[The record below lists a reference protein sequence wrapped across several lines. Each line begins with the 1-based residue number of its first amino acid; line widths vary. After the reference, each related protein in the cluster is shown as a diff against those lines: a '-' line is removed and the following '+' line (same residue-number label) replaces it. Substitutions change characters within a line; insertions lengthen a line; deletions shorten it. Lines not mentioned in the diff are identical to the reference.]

1 MRYRARTDTNHTEIV
16 AAFRKLG
23 CSVLSLASLG
33 KGVPDLLVSLGGITW
48 LVEVKM
54 PKGKETG
61 DQIAFISGWKGCRAL
76 VRDLEGAITT
86 VRLMAAQSRACKSAL
101 DDAKISE

>member
-1 MRYRARTDTNHTEIV
+1 MRRAARTDTNHTATV

-33 KGVPDLLVSLGGITW
+33 RGVPDLLVALGGITW

-54 PKGKETG
+54 PKGKETA
-61 DQIAFISGWKGCRAL
+61 DQLAFISGWKGCRAL
-76 VRDLEGAITT
+76 VRDLDGVLT
-86 VRLMAAQSRACKSAL
+86 VVRSLQEQSDRLRPPV
-101 DDAKISE
+101 

>member
-1 MRYRARTDTNHTEIV
+1 MRRAAKVDANHTSTV

-54 PKGKETG
+54 PKGKETA
-61 DQIAFISGWKGCRAL
+61 DQILFISGWKGCRAL
-76 VRDLEGAITT
+76 VRDLEGVLT
-86 VRLMAAQSRACKSAL
+86 VVRSLQEQSDRLRPPV
-101 DDAKISE
+101 

>member
-1 MRYRARTDTNHTEIV
+1 MRRAARTDTNHSAMV
-16 AAFRKLG
+16 SAFRKLG

-33 KGVPDLLVSLGGITW
+33 RGVPDLLVSLGGITW

-76 VRDLEGAITT
+76 VRDLDGVLT
-86 VRLMAAQSRACKSAL
+86 VVRSLQEQSDRLRPPV
-101 DDAKISE
+101 

>member
-1 MRYRARTDTNHTEIV
+1 MRRAARTDTNHSTIV

-33 KGVPDLLVSLGGITW
+33 RGVPDLLVSLGGITW

-76 VRDLEGAITT
+76 VRDLEGVLT
-86 VRLMAAQSRACKSAL
+86 VVRSLQEQSDRLRPPV
-101 DDAKISE
+101 

>member
-1 MRYRARTDTNHTEIV
+1 MRRAAKVDANHTATV

-33 KGVPDLLVSLGGITW
+33 RGVPDLLVALGGITW

-76 VRDLEGAITT
+76 VRDLEGVLT
-86 VRLMAAQSRACKSAL
+86 VVRSLQEQSDRLRPPV
-101 DDAKISE
+101 

>member
-1 MRYRARTDTNHTEIV
+1 MRRAAKVDANHTEMV
-16 AAFRKLG
+16 SAFRKLG

-33 KGVPDLLVSLGGITW
+33 RGVPDLLVSLGGITW

-54 PKGKETG
+54 PKGRETD

-76 VRDLEGAITT
+76 VRDLEGVLT
-86 VRLMAAQSRACKSAL
+86 VVRSLQEQSDRLRPPV
-101 DDAKISE
+101 

>member
-1 MRYRARTDTNHTEIV
+1 MRRAAKVDANHTSTV

-54 PKGKETG
+54 PKGKETA

-76 VRDLEGAITT
+76 VRDLEGVITT
-86 VRLMAAQSRACKSAL
+86 VRLMAEQSRACKSAL

>member
-1 MRYRARTDTNHTEIV
+1 MRRAARTDTNHTTIV

-33 KGVPDLLVSLGGITW
+33 RGVPDLLVSLGGITW

-54 PKGKETG
+54 PKGKETA
-61 DQIAFISGWKGCRAL
+61 DQILFISGWKGCRAL
-76 VRDLEGAITT
+76 VRDLDGVLT
-86 VRLMAAQSRACKSAL
+86 VVRSLQEQSDRLRPPV
-101 DDAKISE
+101 